1 VSEALEL
8 SETAETLRRSFDRS
22 FAELPR
28 PPGEPPEDFLS
39 IRVAGEVY
47 AVRLAEV
54 AGLYADRTT
63 VPLPSPLPELL
74 GIVSIRGTIT
84 PVYDLAA
91 LLGHGAGDAGRW
103 LLLTGGSE
111 RIALAFPEL
120 DGHFRSARSDVA
132 HPEGAQSPGAPA
144 REVVRV
150 GDGRRPI
157 LNLASLVETLTR
169 RVRPTASPKER

>member
-1 VSEALEL
+1 MSESPEL

-22 FAELPR
+22 FAEAPR

-54 AGLYADRTT
+54 AGLYADRKT

-74 GIVSIRGTIT
+74 GIVSVRGTIS

-91 LLGHGAGDAGRW
+91 LLGHAAGDTGRW
-103 LLLTGGSE
+103 LLLTGRNE
-111 RIALAFPEL
+111 VIALGFSGF

-132 HPEGAQSPGAPA
+132 RQDGAQSPGRPV
-144 REVVRV
+144 REIVRA
-150 GDGRRPI
+150 GDGVRPI
-157 LNLASLVETLTR
+157 VDLTSLVETLTQ
-169 RVRPTASPKER
+169 RVRPAAPPKER